1 MRRFTI
7 LIALAGLTV
16 FPARM
21 FGLQEAGGDLSAP
34 RFVRRPGPGRFVVQV
49 LDISD
54 HSPVAGIR
62 VELLQSGR
70 SALTDANGQ
79 VQFMLPPGEYDARVH
94 DLNGPGPALRIEDV
108 HATVTSRSTVVV
120 QVFECGMC
128 V

>member
-7 LIALAGLTV
+7 LIALAGLSV

-21 FGLQEAGGDLSAP
+21 FGLQETGDLSGP
-34 RFVRRPGPGRFVVQV
+34 RFAKRPGPGRFVVQV
-49 LDISD
+49 LEVTD

-62 VELLQSGR
+62 VELLQTGR

-79 VQFMLPPGEYDARVH
+79 VQFILSPGEYDARVH
-94 DLNGPGPALRIEDV
+94 DLNGPGPAVRVEDV

>member
-7 LIALAGLTV
+7 LIALVGLAV

-21 FGLQEAGGDLSAP
+21 FGLQEAGGDLTGP
-34 RFVRRPGPGRFVVQV
+34 RFAKRPGPGRLVVQV
-49 LDISD
+49 LDVSD

-62 VELLQSGR
+62 VELLQTGR
-70 SALTDANGQ
+70 SALTDANGR
-79 VQFMLPPGEYDARVH
+79 VQFMLLPGEYDARVYG
-94 DLNGPGPALRIEDV
+94 LNGPGPALRIEDV
-108 HATVTSRSTVVV
+108 HATVTSRNTVVV

>member
-21 FGLQEAGGDLSAP
+21 FGLQEAGGDLSGP
-34 RFVRRPGPGRFVVQV
+34 RFARRPAPGRFVVQV
-49 LDISD
+49 LELSD

-62 VELLQSGR
+62 VELLQTGR

-79 VQFMLPPGEYDARVH
+79 VQFMLLPGEYDARVH